1 MLQAKGDMLFVYF
14 FPESYLFLIFLTDVL
29 KLYHSCAKA
38 LRLIWKNFLTAVK
51 NIKYRQFYA
60 PG

>member
-14 FPESYLFLIFLTDVL
+14 FPEILFVFNFLTDVL

-38 LRLIWKNFLTAVK
+38 LRLIWKSFLTAVK